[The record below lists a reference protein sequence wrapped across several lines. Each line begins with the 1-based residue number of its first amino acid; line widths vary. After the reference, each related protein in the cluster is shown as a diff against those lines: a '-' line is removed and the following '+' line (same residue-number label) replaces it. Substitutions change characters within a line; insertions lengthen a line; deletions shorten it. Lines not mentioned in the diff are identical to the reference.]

1 MDSKLKHDL
10 LREACEIDGPDTRK
24 VRRDRHETA
33 CKDKRRDRGCCGN
46 CGSENVIRQ
55 SVAVCRQCGAE
66 EPYLMLEAEWFQVW
80 LDAAQ
85 QKKVGLIPPVDMNR
99 ISDNG

>member
-1 MDSKLKHDL
+1 MGALAQGALRCCASPVVLTPDEGYMDSKLKHDL
-10 LREACEIDGPDTRK
+10 MREASEIDGPDTRK

-33 CKDKRRDRGCCGN
+33 CKDKRRDRGCCGI

-66 EPYLMLEAEWFQVW
+66 EP
-80 LDAAQ
+80 
-85 QKKVGLIPPVDMNR
+85 
-99 ISDNG
+99 